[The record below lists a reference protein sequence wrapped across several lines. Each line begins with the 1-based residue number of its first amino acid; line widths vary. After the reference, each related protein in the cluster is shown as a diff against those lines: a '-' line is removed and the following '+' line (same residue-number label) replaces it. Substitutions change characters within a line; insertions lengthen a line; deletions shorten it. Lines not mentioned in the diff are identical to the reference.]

1 MDQLTDVAEGL
12 NPLLPCQSLLSLS
25 RVHYKKNMSGDASPA
40 QDEKTLPCFI
50 SSNRLR
56 HCGSFPSENTP
67 GHAEQEA
74 SRSRHL
80 SRQKSPMLRMLRGAL
95 GISLKSPSSEL
106 QCGSTPRIN
115 QFAREPHSVKG
126 WKTKILPEEITM
138 FRASGLCLHGNAVL
152 TIKRPSRALKSPD
165 NRPCRCLP
173 PR

>member
-80 SRQKSPMLRMLRGAL
+80 SRQKSPMLRMLRGDSRYFSEISRQPAL
-95 GISLKSPSSEL
+95 PLPAAGIIFFSVASHVAGDSRSASEKFLPSDQPLRKFSLPLSS
-106 QCGSTPRIN
+106 
-115 QFAREPHSVKG
+115 A
-126 WKTKILPEEITM
+126 
-138 FRASGLCLHGNAVL
+138 ASAIRRN
-152 TIKRPSRALKSPD
+152 
-165 NRPCRCLP
+165 
-173 PR
+173 